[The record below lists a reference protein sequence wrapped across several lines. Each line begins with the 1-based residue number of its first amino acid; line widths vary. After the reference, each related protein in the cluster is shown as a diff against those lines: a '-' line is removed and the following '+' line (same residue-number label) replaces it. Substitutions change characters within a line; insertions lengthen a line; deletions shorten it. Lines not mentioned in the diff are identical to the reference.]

1 VRRGIEFQNEFCKR
15 KKGKKR
21 LAKEK
26 YERGMRV
33 PYGVLRKTNVRK
45 DKDLQKEFWK
55 KTKGRREQTINL

>member
-1 VRRGIEFQNEFCKR
+1 VRRGKEFQNEFCKR
-15 KKGKKR
+15 KKGKR
-21 LAKEK
+21 SLAKEK

-45 DKDLQKEFWK
+45 DKDLQEFWK